1 MKIKTKNNNLRSYLK
16 DADYLMVETLEELN
30 VCIKHGLNKK
40 TKVISFNPH
49 VLYNKTYDIESPE
62 KNLNSNYYTNLAEIT
77 KEYSGRVYNQVYD
90 YTKDRCL
97 AKYSSQ
103 YIIAIQNVLNKSS
116 LVLELVKRSKLVITY
131 PDFSKN
137 SLNTRING
145 DFYNFIENF
154 DNINTFQIRYEN
166 KDQFQL
172 GRDPLTK
179 FWKRF
184 YFEGF
189 NSILFRVLTIF
200 CSRFN
205 KYWQGKVLIYSH
217 ENTLLKGTA
226 SYLFRKGYFIEKLS
240 AKINNKKLSKNKIL
254 DKVVNLIF
262 PNILEYQEKIF
273 KNLYNEKCSFFF
285 QPFVKKYISD
295 YLNYKAYWERYFI
308 NYKKNKIAVCLI
320 GTPNSAMELSY
331 IEVAKKNS
339 IITASF
345 QHGITKEISEDILS
359 IDVLYESNIVDY
371 YFVFNEEAAKNSKKS
386 RFNIASG
393 HVVGLAEDMKKG
405 LKNQKYNKAQPILY
419 ASTTLYCGNRGI
431 PGRSGTSDI
440 NKANFEI
447 NLIER
452 VLSKLPH
459 QVQYKPYF
467 SKRYAGPSVE
477 LEVAKNKNN
486 ISINFAEVDLR
497 YIVGD
502 SRIIITSRATSTL
515 GWCILSGKP
524 VVYIENED
532 NRLNEIASKEFR
544 KNLFFFDVR
553 EKKWDIKLRE
563 LLSLPLNTI
572 EKKWKQKEVNRKFFI
587 EKFFGDQETNAEKNC
602 ASILL
607 NRIKNIS

>member
-1 MKIKTKNNNLRSYLK
+1 MNINTKNNNLSSYLK

-40 TKVISFNPH
+40 TKIISFNPH
-49 VLYNKTYDIESPE
+49 VLYNKIYKVESPE
-62 KNLNSNYYTNLAEIT
+62 KNLNSKYYINLAEIT
-77 KEYSGRVYNQVYD
+77 KKYSGRVYSEVYN
-90 YTKDRCL
+90 YTKDTGL
-97 AKYSSQ
+97 AKYSSH
-103 YIIAIQNVLNKSS
+103 YIIAIQNVLYKSS
-116 LVLELVKRSKLVITY
+116 HVLELVKRSKLVVTY

-137 SLNTRING
+137 NLNTRING
-145 DFYNFIENF
+145 DFYNYIENF
-154 DNINTFQIRYEN
+154 DNINTFQIKYEN
-166 KDQFQL
+166 KDQLQL
-172 GRDPLTK
+172 GRDPLTN
-179 FWKRF
+179 FWKRL

-205 KYWQGKVLIYSH
+205 KYWKGKVLIYSH

-226 SYLFRKGYFIEKLS
+226 SYLFRHGYFIEKLS

-254 DKVVNLIF
+254 DEVVNLIF
-262 PNILEYQEKIF
+262 PNILVYQEEILK
-273 KNLYNEKCSFFF
+273 KQYNEKNSYFF
-285 QPFVKKYISD
+285 QPFVKKHISD
-295 YLNYKAYWERYFI
+295 YLNYKSYWERYFI
-308 NYKKNKIAVCLI
+308 TNKKNKIAVCLI
-320 GTPNSAMELSY
+320 GTPSSAMEISY
-331 IEVAKKNS
+331 IELAKKNS

-371 YFVFNEEAAKNSKKS
+371 YFVFNKEAAKNSKKS
-386 RFNIASG
+386 RFNIASER
-393 HVVGLAEDMKKG
+393 VVGLAEDMKKG

-419 ASTTLYCGNRGI
+419 ATTTLYCGNRGI

-447 NLIER
+447 NLIES

-459 QVQYKPYF
+459 QVQYKPYY
-467 SKRYAGPSVE
+467 SKRYAGPSIE
-477 LEVAKNKNN
+477 LEVAKDKKN
-486 ISINFAEVDLR
+486 ISINLAEVDLR

-502 SRIIITSRATSTL
+502 SRIVITSRATSTV

-553 EKKWDIKLRE
+553 EKNWDTKLRK
-563 LLSLPLNTI
+563 LLSLPLSALEN
-572 EKKWKQKEVNRKFFI
+572 KWKQKEVNRKIFI
-587 EKFFGDQETNAEKNC
+587 EKFFGDQETNAEKIC
-602 ASILL
+602 ANIILDE
-607 NRIKNIS
+607 IKNKS